1 MGVFVEVFVQEGYDV
16 PGVEL
21 RFVGRVGK
29 AVGFIGVGDQGDIF
43 ARSAESL
50 VEPLGMLRGNK
61 GVLAPVVQQERLLE
75 IIRVVHGRN
84 AAQMSSAF
92 CCADVSDGE
101 GIFSCKGSIHAIH
114 FLQVKHEVL
123 GAE

>member
-1 MGVFVEVFVQEGYDV
+1 MFVQEGYDV

-29 AVGFIGVGDQGDIF
+29 AVGFIGVGDQGDIL

-61 GVLAPVVQQERLLE
+61 GILASVVQQERFSNAF
-75 IIRVVHGRN
+75 RVVYGRN

-92 CCADVSDGE
+92 RCADISDGE
-101 GIFSCKGSIHAIH
+101 GIFSSKGGIHAIH
-114 FLQVKHEVL
+114 FLQVEYEVL
-123 GAE
+123 GTE